1 MVPVWDEDDFGNG
14 IKIIEIWILKK
25 QYKGFM
31 DNAYTGTNQINKDT
45 EKAKE
50 QQMAEIYYKNDVT
63 EYIGESNGGRSK
75 N

>member
-1 MVPVWDEDDFGNG
+1 
-14 IKIIEIWILKK
+14 
-25 QYKGFM
+25 M

-50 QQMAEIYYKNDVT
+50 QQMVEIYYKNDVT
-63 EYIGESNGGRSK
+63 KYIGESNGGRSK